1 MAASLTG
8 VLSPMCD
15 YIQTGFTVADI
26 KITSQLP
33 VIL

>member
-8 VLSPMCD
+8 VLSTMCD

-26 KITSQLP
+26 KIT
-33 VIL
+33 

>member
-1 MAASLTG
+1 MRQIYLMDASLTG

-26 KITSQLP
+26 KIT
-33 VIL
+33 